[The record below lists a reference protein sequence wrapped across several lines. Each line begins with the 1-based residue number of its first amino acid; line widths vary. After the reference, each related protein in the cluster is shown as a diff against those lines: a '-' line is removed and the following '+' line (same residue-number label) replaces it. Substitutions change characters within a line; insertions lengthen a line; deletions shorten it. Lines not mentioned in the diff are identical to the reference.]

1 MAGAV
6 QVNPTHY
13 RWSQYVVAGRW
24 ASYWHQV
31 DEVLRLGATSC
42 VEIGIGDGTVGRTL
56 EGAGVRVAQVDLD
69 PDLDPDRTGDVRD
82 LPCYDGEFDVALCAQ
97 VLEHLPW
104 DEVPGALA
112 ELRRVSTQGAVVSLP
127 QSGRELAL
135 GARLL
140 GDREHRA
147 ALHIPSPRR
156 YAFDGQ
162 HHWQVGARGTLRRD
176 VRRLM
181 REAGFAV
188 TREFTPSAF
197 AFHRFFILQ
206 PA

>member
-6 QVNPTHY
+6 QVQPGHY
-13 RWSQYVVAGRW
+13 GWGRYAVRGRWS
-24 ASYWHQV
+24 SYWHQV
-31 DEVLRLGATSC
+31 DEVLRLGAASC

-56 EGAGVRVAQVDLD
+56 EQAGVDVTQVDLD
-69 PDLDPDRTGDVRD
+69 PDLGADRAGDVRD
-82 LPCYDGEFDVALCAQ
+82 LPCHDGEFDVALCAQ

-104 DEVPGALA
+104 SEVLTALS
-112 ELRRVSTQGAVVSLP
+112 ELRRVARTGAVVSLP

-135 GARLL
+135 AARLL

-181 REAGFAV
+181 RKAGFAV
-188 TREFTPSAF
+188 AHEFTPPAF
-197 AFHRFFILQ
+197 AYHRFFILQ
-206 PA
+206 PE